1 MGNKNGKTMGEIITF
16 PKVPK
21 AKVTKE
27 VKEVLQEQA
36 KMKRIETNLN
46 LLLGSNHNWDL
57 YTFTTDDLHMLSLYG
72 ETMKFDPKVAS
83 RLISKLAEFIA
94 RLSRTLQDME
104 EPFNG

>member
-1 MGNKNGKTMGEIITF
+1 MAEVIVF
-16 PKVPK
+16 PKTPK

-27 VKEVLQEQA
+27 TKNALAQQT
-36 KMKRIETNLN
+36 KMKRTEATLN

-57 YTFTTDDLHMLSLYG
+57 YTFTTDDLHMLSLFG
-72 ETMKFDPKVAS
+72 ETMKFDPKVSA